1 MKVVLAEAA
10 KQDVGKIF
18 EYISET
24 LKNVSA
30 AKKTVQK
37 ILHGCGI
44 LKEQPHIGL
53 SVQQRLG
60 FDLELSYVVI
70 GKYLAFYHVVG
81 QRVIVV
87 RIIDS
92 RMDYMR
98 RLKDLL

>member
-10 KQDVGKIF
+10 KQDVRKIF

-30 AKKTVQK
+30 AKKKVRE
-37 ILHGCGI
+37 ILHGCAI
-44 LKEQPHIGL
+44 LQEQPHIGL

-60 FDLELSYVVI
+60 LDLELSYVVI
-70 GKYLAFYHVVG
+70 GKYLAFYHIAG